1 MHPEVALL
9 TKPVRWGIISSASI
23 GISVVAPAILASSNG
38 QLVAV
43 GSRNPQRA
51 RELFAFAPGVR
62 FSHYESLIKDTDI
75 EAIYNPLP
83 NSLHA
88 EWTIKALHAGKHVL
102 CEKPLAVSVK
112 QGKAMAGAS
121 YANGVLLMEA
131 FAYRFHPQM
140 LWVLEQVGSGRIGKV
155 KLVRSSFSFDIRPR
169 PHDIR
174 LQPALAGGS
183 LMDVGCYLVNFCR
196 AIYGHA
202 ALSVSARIHVPAEGH
217 VERAVNAILDFGEG
231 RFGLIDTSFELPLR
245 QAAEIIGEAGTITLP
260 MPFPPKNVETVISLS
275 SGRQTLR
282 QRFAPVDHYQFEVE
296 HFANCL
302 RSEQQP
308 VLSLTETLEN
318 LATMDAIYRDA
329 GYPWPM
335 INAPD

>member
-9 TKPVRWGIISSASI
+9 TKPVRWGVLSSASI
-23 GISVVAPAILASSNG
+23 GISAVAPAILASSNG

-51 RELFAFAPGVR
+51 RELFSFAPGIR
-62 FSHYESLIKDTDI
+62 FSDYDSLIKDTDI

-102 CEKPLAVSVK
+102 CEKPLAISVE
-112 QGKAMAGAS
+112 QGEAMARTA

-131 FAYRFHPQM
+131 FTYRFHPQM
-140 LWVLEQVGSGRIGKV
+140 LWVLEQVDSGRIGKV
-155 KLVRSSFSFDIRPR
+155 KLVRSSFSFDIRPH

-174 LQPALAGGS
+174 LQSTLAGGS

-196 AIYGHA
+196 VIYGHA
-202 ALSVSARIHVPAEGH
+202 PLSVSAYTYVPAGGG
-217 VERAVNAILDFGEG
+217 VERAVNAILDFGKG

-245 QAAEIIGEAGTITLP
+245 QAAEIIGEAGTISLP
-260 MPFPPKNVETVISLS
+260 MPFPPKNVETVTLLSL
-275 SGRQTLR
+275 GRQTLQ
-282 QRFAPVDHYQFEVE
+282 QRFAPIDHYQLEVE

-308 VLSLTETLEN
+308 ILSLTETLEN

-335 INAPD
+335 TRH